1 MKINKSELLEKLEK
15 IFKSKNNKT
24 STSQISDNNFALNNR
39 LNKIIFTN
47 NKNDF
52 KKKNTNIKT
61 NRINR
66 INRIEIDVNNV
77 IKRINSKGKHQ
88 KNSNNKSNR
97 NINNVKC
104 NNTDVFNKKNNIYK
118 KNISIQ
124 LNNSK
129 NNIYNNSSSMNNYNN
144 FINNNE
150 SINEMTFYDNY
161 NTSNNLYRKTYGNFY
176 NYKHKLLKNSASMK
190 NYLEDESLFQRQI
203 QNFDNKKENIK
214 NNLTININE
223 RQNNYIE
230 KNFKSYFNNKN
241 YHTINSNSNYNI
253 NKRKMM
259 RYKCNLTKEFIKYI
273 KRFISLFL
281 IKYKFLFLIQLK
293 NKEIEKEKNTIFH
306 KTSLNNYYLRNNNNN
321 QYNLTERNSDFINE
335 SKNNNNCLFN
345 KNDIY
350 SFERTYN
357 NFYEPFR
364 NSNNTKKKK
373 KLILNR
379 IDEFNNNPNEIFH
392 NYLTSHNN
400 IDISTLSEEE
410 ENSQLLSIS
419 ISSKE
424 DFDSTSKKCMNNRSI
439 NKSNRLFL
447 KLKDN
452 KNNDNSFNNNR
463 IYSNNITLSN
473 NKSVTNN
480 IYVKKKHLNTG
491 NNINSNMKKR
501 ENYQKS
507 NIMNNDKKLGKGY
520 SEEKL
525 INNSSYLYI
534 NKKIIYKSAKKK
546 NINKEINFPNKNNNK
561 RYTTITKDNK
571 LHISINS
578 ININNY
584 KKNKNI
590 IKYEKLHLSNH
601 KLSFKIIDRI
611 FIFEKPK
618 KNEIYTKIK
627 NNDNYY
633 HYMNNMNNRNN
644 LDQYNSF
651 VLNSEEKQ
659 QRIKEFITRQ
669 SINSIYQPK
678 IKLKINN
685 QNIYNVSKNKINDCN
700 NIIINFQDNK
710 YLKRCL
716 IFLIKIIMKVIVL
729 DMFRYL
735 KKYSIYLGLKNI
747 IIKLNKKKIEKF
759 YFTQFCKKI
768 KKIKNTRKNKNCI
781 NSKNGGKNNN
791 KNSFK
796 KNKKIIFN
804 SVTKRYEL
812 VSY

>member
-1 MKINKSELLEKLEK
+1 MTIN
-15 IFKSKNNKT
+15 
-24 STSQISDNNFALNNR
+24 
-39 LNKIIFTN
+39 
-47 NKNDF
+47 
-52 KKKNTNIKT
+52 
-61 NRINR
+61 
-66 INRIEIDVNNV
+66 
-77 IKRINSKGKHQ
+77 
-88 KNSNNKSNR
+88 
-97 NINNVKC
+97 
-104 NNTDVFNKKNNIYK
+104 
-118 KNISIQ
+118 
-124 LNNSK
+124 
-129 NNIYNNSSSMNNYNN
+129 
-144 FINNNE
+144 
-150 SINEMTFYDNY
+150 DNY
-161 NTSNNLYRKTYGNFY
+161 NTSNNLFRKTCSNYY
-176 NYKHKLLKNSASMK
+176 NYKNKLLKNSASMR
-190 NYLEDESLFQRQI
+190 NYLEDESLFQRQ
-203 QNFDNKKENIK
+203 NFDNKKENIN

-223 RQNNYIE
+223 RQNNYIK
-230 KNFKSYFNNKN
+230 KNYKSYLNNNN
-241 YHTINSNSNYNI
+241 YHTINNNSNYNI

-259 RYKCNLTKEFIKYI
+259 RYKCNLAKEFIKYI
-273 KRFISLFL
+273 QRFISLFL
-281 IKYKFLFLIQLK
+281 IKYKYLFLIQLK
-293 NKEIEKEKNTIFH
+293 NRENEKENIIFH
-306 KTSLNNYYLRNNNNN
+306 KTSLNNYFLNHCYYLRNNNNN
-321 QYNLTERNSDFINE
+321 KYNLTERNSDFINK
-335 SKNNNNCLFN
+335 SNHNNNGLFN
-345 KNDIY
+345 KNEIY
-350 SFERTYN
+350 SFEHTYN
-357 NFYEPFR
+357 NFYDPFR

-373 KLILNR
+373 QLLLNR
-379 IDEFNNNPNEIFH
+379 IDEINNNTNEIFH
-392 NYLTSHNN
+392 NYLTSQNN

-410 ENSQLLSIS
+410 QSQLLSIS

-424 DFDSTSKKCMNNRSI
+424 DFNSTSKKCMNNRSM

-473 NKSVTNN
+473 NKSGMNN

-491 NNINSNMKKR
+491 NNINNNMKKR

-507 NIMNNDKKLGKGY
+507 NIMNNDKKLGKGF

-525 INNSSYLYI
+525 INSSSYLYI
-534 NKKIIYKSAKKK
+534 NKRIIYKSAKKK

-578 ININNY
+578 ININNH

-611 FIFEKPK
+611 FIFDKPK
-618 KNEIYTKIK
+618 KNEIYSKIK
-627 NNDNYY
+627 SNDNNNNFLNKNKNKLNYY

-644 LDQYNSF
+644 LQQYNSF
-651 VLNSEEKQ
+651 LLNSEEKQ
-659 QRIKEFITRQ
+659 QRTKEFIIRQ
-669 SINSIYQPK
+669 SLNSIYQPK
-678 IKLKINN
+678 IRLKINN

-710 YLKRCL
+710 YLKGCL
-716 IFLIKIIMKVIVL
+716 IFLIKIIMKVIAL

-735 KKYSIYLGLKNI
+735 KRYSKYLGLKNI